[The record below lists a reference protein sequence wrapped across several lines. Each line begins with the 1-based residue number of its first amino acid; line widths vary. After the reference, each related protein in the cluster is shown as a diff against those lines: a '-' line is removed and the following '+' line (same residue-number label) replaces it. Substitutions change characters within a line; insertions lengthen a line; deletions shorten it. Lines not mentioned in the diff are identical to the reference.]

1 MSALMT
7 LLRLIWR
14 DQRRALLRGALLAV
28 LVLAMGAALLGLS
41 GWFIT
46 AAAMAGLAGGGAV
59 FDVFRPSAAV
69 RFLALGRTAAR
80 YGERLATHDATLR
93 ALTGLRVRLLA
104 ARTRAP
110 FAELARL
117 RAAEV
122 LNRLS
127 ADVDSL
133 DSVTLRLA
141 LPVGAGLAA
150 LVLGAAGLAW
160 LVDARTALAVTGTLG
175 LGGAAV
181 LWLGVRAARAP
192 ARLAEMHAQS
202 LRRDVVDLVTARTDL
217 AALGRLEAHL
227 DQIATGEDRRRAL
240 ARRLDRIERRA
251 GLALS
256 LTGGVALA
264 LALGLGGTRAGAGG
278 LDPARVA
285 IGLFVALALF
295 EAIAPLRRTVG
306 SYGRMEAAARRVVAQ
321 LTPAPRPDTPLP
333 PDRTLRMQGVRF
345 RHHPDSAPVLDG
357 FDLTVPPGTRLGL
370 KGTSGRG
377 KSTVLALLAGQIR
390 PEAGQVT
397 LGGNAVAELDEAPLR
412 RTLTLVPQRSA
423 LIQGSV
429 ADNLRLGA
437 DRCDDDT
444 LRQVL
449 DAVRLTDAL
458 ATRGGLG
465 TPLGARGAGLSG
477 GESRRLV
484 VARALLRQP
493 DILLLD
499 EPTEGLDPAT
509 AAAVL
514 NAVLDRLP
522 GATVIVASHRAQ
534 DLARMDRVI
543 DLDLSAPGDNA

>member
-1 MSALMT
+1 
-7 LLRLIWR
+7 
-14 DQRRALLRGALLAV
+14 
-28 LVLAMGAALLGLS
+28 
-41 GWFIT
+41 
-46 AAAMAGLAGGGAV
+46 
-59 FDVFRPSAAV
+59 
-69 RFLALGRTAAR
+69 
-80 YGERLATHDATLR
+80 
-93 ALTGLRVRLLA
+93 
-104 ARTRAP
+104 
-110 FAELARL
+110 
-117 RAAEV
+117 
-122 LNRLS
+122 
-127 ADVDSL
+127 
-133 DSVTLRLA
+133 
-141 LPVGAGLAA
+141 
-150 LVLGAAGLAW
+150 
-160 LVDARTALAVTGTLG
+160 
-175 LGGAAV
+175 
-181 LWLGVRAARAP
+181 
-192 ARLAEMHAQS
+192 
-202 LRRDVVDLVTARTDL
+202 
-217 AALGRLEAHL
+217 
-227 DQIATGEDRRRAL
+227 
-240 ARRLDRIERRA
+240 
-251 GLALS
+251 
-256 LTGGVALA
+256 
-264 LALGLGGTRAGAGG
+264 
-278 LDPARVA
+278 
-285 IGLFVALALF
+285 
-295 EAIAPLRRTVG
+295 
-306 SYGRMEAAARRVVAQ
+306 
-321 LTPAPRPDTPLP
+321 
-333 PDRTLRMQGVRF
+333 MQGVRF

-397 LGGNAVAELDEAPLR
+397 LGGDAVAELDEAPLR

-499 EPTEGLDPAT
+499 EPTEGLDPAI